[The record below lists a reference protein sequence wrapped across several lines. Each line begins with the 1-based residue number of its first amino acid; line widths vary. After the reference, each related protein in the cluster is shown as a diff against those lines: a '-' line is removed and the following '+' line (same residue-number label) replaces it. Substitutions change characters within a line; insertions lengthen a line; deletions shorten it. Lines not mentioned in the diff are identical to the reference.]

1 MRRGAK
7 METLFGIYGIMLIIT
22 AVALI
27 FYGVTKLLYNKKMKK
42 VAAQKAKEQA
52 EDDEYC

>member
-1 MRRGAK
+1 